1 MVVHLKGVPRPH
13 HREAP
18 NHSNDV
24 RGEMVQWGRNS
35 RGHTFAVA
43 DLVGIAIC
51 GGIEW
56 KHRAVYPELFK
67 VKGAEAMSFS
77 CSLNKAQSS
86 SFWGSL
92 ASLTDNLE
100 S

>member
-1 MVVHLKGVPRPH
+1 MREKLKG
-13 HREAP
+13 AY
-18 NHSNDV
+18 
-24 RGEMVQWGRNS
+24 
-35 RGHTFAVA
+35 FARA

-51 GGIEW
+51 GSVEW
-56 KHRAVYPELFK
+56 KHRAGYPEPFK

-92 ASLTDNLE
+92 ASFTNNLE